1 MNLEAKLFLN
11 SLAYG
16 SSDFFRKSLEDLL
29 FVVINSNMGRLQ
41 MLNIDQ
47 HLKWICQCYSEEVQ
61 LVQSHLVSIDALEKG
76 GEQRS
81 VPVKESASGRLAH
94 IPLPIGY
101 NIDLPGEEVKSLLLF
116 FFKDVIEDQALAM
129 INHSFSK

>member
-16 SSDFFRKSLEDLL
+16 SSYFFRKGLKNLL
-29 FVVINSNMGRLQ
+29 FIVINGKMGRLQ

-47 HLKWICQCYSEEVQ
+47 HLKWICQCYSEEIQ
-61 LVQSHLVSIDALEKG
+61 LVQSHLIFIDALEKR

-81 VPVKESASGRLAH
+81 VPVKESATGRFAH
-94 IPLPIGY
+94 IPLPVGY
-101 NIDLPGEEVKSLLLF
+101 NIDLPGVGVKALLLF

-129 INHSFSK
+129 VDHSFS

>member
-16 SSDFFRKSLEDLL
+16 SSNFFRKGLEDLL
-29 FVVINSNMGRLQ
+29 FVVIDGNMGRLQ
-41 MLNIDQ
+41 MFNIDQ
-47 HLKWICQCYSEEVQ
+47 HLKWICQCYSKEIQ
-61 LVQSHLVSIDALEKG
+61 LVQSHLIFIDALEKR

-101 NIDLPGEEVKSLLLF
+101 NIDLPGEEVKSLLLI

>member
-16 SSDFFRKSLEDLL
+16 SSNFFRKGLEDLL
-29 FVVINSNMGRLQ
+29 FVVIDGNMGRLQ
-41 MLNIDQ
+41 MFNIDQ
-47 HLKWICQCYSEEVQ
+47 HLKWICQCYSEEIQ
-61 LVQSHLVSIDALEKG
+61 LVQSHLIFIDALEKR

-101 NIDLPGEEVKSLLLF
+101 NIDLPGEEVKSLLLI

>member
-16 SSDFFRKSLEDLL
+16 SSNFFRKGLEDLL

-47 HLKWICQCYSEEVQ
+47 HLKRICQRYSKEIQ
-61 LVQSHLVSIDALEKG
+61 LVQSHLVFIDALEKG

-81 VPVKESASGRLAH
+81 VPVKEPASGRLAH
-94 IPLPIGY
+94 IPLPVGY
-101 NIDLPGEEVKSLLLF
+101 NIDLPGVEVKALLLF

-129 INHSFSK
+129 IDHSFS